1 MTYSAEELRKA
12 TCNFA
17 ASYRLGTGSF
27 GEVYHAQLRC
37 SDVAV
42 KILKKVLC
50 HCALKSDQHE
60 IITMLLLIFAGCC
73 VK

>member
-1 MTYSAEELRKA
+1 MTYSADELKKA

-17 ASYRLGTGSF
+17 SSYRLGTGGF
-27 GEVYHAQLRC
+27 GEVYRAQLRC

-50 HCALKSDQHE
+50 HCALYSGQHE
-60 IITMLLLIFAGCC
+60 L
-73 VK
+73 